1 MCCVNQ
7 SISPSSSCLIGRAWH
22 GRCLSPESRPL
33 WEMNRRKMNRRK
45 MSRRKMNRR
54 KMNIKQRD
62 THAFTCKTL
71 RQDFFLCVKKINTCI
86 LLYSLH
92 LCKKN
97 LISLYWNY
105 YFIILLLFTSIITY
119 YLRYDQFYNPIS
131 TSIDV

>member
-92 LCKKN
+92 LCKKKPY
-97 LISLYWNY
+97 I
-105 YFIILLLFTSIITY
+105 IILKLLFHYSIIIY
-119 YLRYDQFYNPIS
+119 FLYNVLFKI
-131 TSIDV
+131 